1 MRTRGTGI
9 WLPAIIRWR
18 DGKACGWMFFKK
30 VKRVVDVEKAEEEFE
45 ERMQDSE
52 LEKGDRPAMI
62 IAALLVFIPA
72 LLFVLFLFL
81 AVIWLFFGRH
91 L

>member
-1 MRTRGTGI
+1 
-9 WLPAIIRWR
+9 
-18 DGKACGWMFFKK
+18 MFFKK

-52 LEKGDRPAMI
+52 LEKSDRPAMI
-62 IAALLVFIPA
+62 IAALLVFMPA

-81 AVIWLFFGRH
+81 VVIWFFFGRH
-91 L
+91 LC